1 MIPAIPHIRGEPFD
15 GRCRRRKTAPP
26 AKNGVRWYC
35 RTQPRHM
42 DESPHCTAL
51 RGLTQLARINR
62 DASVTAAA
70 ARRPDR
76 CQTPPPPGCGPRDI
90 RAPSRAI
97 LVSPVSHGWAKSPRP
112 GLRARL
118 GLRRGLVA
126 APERV
131 VAIPTRTGAVAELC
145 RFCDEPPYGST
156 SRYSLTSHSVTSA
169 QYRSHSSRL

>member
-76 CQTPPPPGCGPRDI
+76 CQKP
-90 RAPSRAI
+90 
-97 LVSPVSHGWAKSPRP
+97 PRP

-118 GLRRGLVA
+118 GLRRGLVV
-126 APERV
+126 APARV
-131 VAIPTRTGAVAELC
+131 VAKPTRTGAVAELC
-145 RFCDEPPYGST
+145 GVP
-156 SRYSLTSHSVTSA
+156 
-169 QYRSHSSRL
+169 